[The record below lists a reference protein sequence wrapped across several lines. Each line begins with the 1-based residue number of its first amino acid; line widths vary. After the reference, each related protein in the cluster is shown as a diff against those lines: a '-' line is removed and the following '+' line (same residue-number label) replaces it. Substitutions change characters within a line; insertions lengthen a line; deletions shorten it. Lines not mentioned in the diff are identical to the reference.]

1 MILVGPVHFFANGMH
16 VMSPHYLP
24 GATPVRATE
33 TLGLF
38 LILRA
43 FAGGC
48 TALTG
53 VEAISDG
60 VPAFQPPEWRNAR
73 TTLTTLGILA
83 ITMFGGITLLVH
95 AYGLVPNAG
104 DNLPTLISQLNTVT
118 LRHGSH
124 LYHRQAPPPLIL

>member
-43 FAGGC
+43 FAAGC

-60 VPAFQPPEWRNAR
+60 VPAFEPPEWRNAR
-73 TTLTTLGILA
+73 TTITTLGFLA
-83 ITMFGGITLLVH
+83 ISMFLGITLLVH
-95 AYGLVPNAG
+95 AFGLVPNPG
-104 DNLPTLISQLNTVT
+104 DADPTLISQLNGTT
-118 LRHGSH
+118 LGHGV
-124 LYHRQAPPPLIL
+124 L